1 MSWAVL
7 LLSLTSLCTY
17 SAAQVSVTQ
26 PVSESVKLGET
37 VRISCTLSGYSI
49 SDRAVNW
56 FQQKAGNR
64 PRYLLWFNSDSS
76 KHQGDGVPD
85 RFSGSKDSPNNV
97 GYLTIKG
104 ALLEDDA
111 DYYCN
116 TWHSPSSSWHS
127 GVLLRGTETKIQDT
141 SL

>member
-17 SAAQVSVTQ
+17 SAAQVFLIQ

-37 VRISCTLSGYSI
+37 VRISCTLRGYSI
-49 SDRAVNW
+49 SDRYLHW
-56 FQQKAGNR
+56 YQQKAGNR
-64 PRYLLWFNSDSS
+64 PRYLMWFDSDSS

-97 GYLTIKG
+97 AHLTIKG

-111 DYYCN
+111 NYYCAIYYP
-116 TWHSPSSSWHS
+116 PSSSLHS
-127 GVLLRGTETKIQDT
+127 GVLL
-141 SL
+141 

>member
-7 LLSLTSLCTY
+7 LLSLTSLCTLK
-17 SAAQVSVTQ
+17 
-26 PVSESVKLGET
+26 PGET
-37 VRISCTLSGYSI
+37 GRISCTGMPLLVVTMCTGT
-49 SDRAVNW
+49 
-56 FQQKAGNR
+56 QKAGNR
-64 PRYLLWFNSDSS
+64 PRYLLWFKSDSS

-111 DYYCN
+111 DYYCAI
-116 TWHSPSSSWHS
+116 WYSSSLHS
-127 GVLLRGTETKIQDT
+127 GVLL
-141 SL
+141 